1 MMTVEYSEIA
11 KSRIED
17 YLRAVSDHLK
27 ASESVDAHEV
37 VEDLRGHIERELSG
51 VKQPVSEADVTKV
64 LERLGPPEQVV
75 DEGDMSRWR
84 RMILRLRRGPEDW
97 RLAYLSL
104 GILIVGTLLAGPL
117 GIIASFL
124 VSRAALSVAKEP
136 DPPAKKWLIY
146 PSLIIMYALVAF
158 VGLLWPAYALGGL
171 VGELN
176 HGHRSLLYKEPF
188 FDNDG
193 LGTVLAVLASGGAGL
208 SVWWSLL
215 WVGVRSHPK
224 MLRVTFRPFADNW
237 TGRLFG
243 KVVLGVWVFTVL
255 LAGAAALLWIKT

>member
-1 MMTVEYSEIA
+1 MMTVEYSEVA
-11 KSRIED
+11 RSRIEE
-17 YLRAVSDHLK
+17 YLRAVSDRLK
-27 ASESVDAHEV
+27 TSESVDANEV
-37 VEDLRGHIERELSG
+37 VENLRGHIERELSD
-51 VKQPVSEADVTKV
+51 VTQPVSETDAKKV
-64 LERLGPPEQVV
+64 LERLGPPEQVIG
-75 DEGDMSRWR
+75 DEDMSWWR

-117 GIIASFL
+117 GMIASFL
-124 VSRAALSVAKEP
+124 LSRAALSVAKEP

-146 PSLIIMYALVAF
+146 PSLVIVYAMVAF

-176 HGHRSLLYKEPF
+176 HGHGSLLYKDPF

-208 SVWWSLL
+208 SLWWSLL
-215 WVGVRSHPK
+215 WVGVRSRPR
-224 MLRVTFRPFADNW
+224 MLRVAFRPFADNW

-243 KVVLGVWVFTVL
+243 KVVIGVWVATVL
-255 LAGAAALLWIKT
+255 LGVAAALLWIKT